1 MKKDC
6 KDGKYTFFS
15 SNLSIFQGGSLK
27 SCLAADLLS
36 KKVKV
41 GLEKFWLLSK
51 CQPHN
56 ASAPL
61 PLVSRGRNVKLAPF
75 AFSPFQRLKP
85 ASDSHHHTKQIRIIC
100 HWLNTVTNTDTTT
113 DTITTFLQLPHPRC
127 NSTFKSIVLDS
138 SHFQVLHH
146 SNISMEFSRIF
157 IPNIQC
163 IIYDINAKPNSTSK
177 APLAT
182 LFQMCHWL
190 SMNYNT
196 IQVIV

>member
-1 MKKDC
+1 MHCCRFAEQKKSKWDWKSFGC
-6 KDGKYTFFS
+6 FRNV
-15 SNLSIFQGGSLK
+15 NLIM
-27 SCLAADLLS
+27 
-36 KKVKV
+36 
-41 GLEKFWLLSK
+41 
-51 CQPHN
+51 
-56 ASAPL
+56 PL
-61 PLVSRGRNVKLAPF
+61 HPWPLVSRGRNVKLAPF
-75 AFSPFQRLKP
+75 AFPPFQRLKP

-138 SHFQVLHH
+138 SHFQGLHH

-177 APLAT
+177 DHQKLH
-182 LFQMCHWL
+182 FQRFFKMCHGL

-196 IQVIV
+196 I